1 MQKIKICGI
10 RRAADIEIVNKY
22 RPDYIGFIFY
32 EKSKRYISEADA
44 MELRKRLLPEI
55 KTVGVFVNEKP
66 EIVAEYLN
74 DGIIDIAQLH
84 GTEPEEDILFIKKM
98 TGRPVIKAVSVET
111 QSDCEKYNESSADY
125 ILLDNG
131 KGGTGKCFDWK
142 LIGNVT
148 KPFFLA
154 GGINESNID
163 EAIAISP
170 YAVDVSGGVE
180 TDGFKDE
187 DKIRKII
194 NKCRKEL

>member
-10 RRAADIEIVNKY
+10 RREADIEAVNKY

-32 EKSKRYISEADA
+32 EKSRRYISKANA
-44 MELRKRLLPEI
+44 MILRKKLLPEI

-74 DGIIDIAQLH
+74 EGVIDIAQLH
-84 GTEPEEDILFIKKM
+84 GTEPEEDIVFIKKM
-98 TGRPVIKAVSVET
+98 TDKPVIKAVSVET
-111 QSDCEKYNESSADY
+111 QQDCEKYNESSADY

-154 GGINESNID
+154 GGINEDNID
-163 EAIAISP
+163 ETISIAP

-187 DKIRKII
+187 DKIRRII
-194 NKCRKEL
+194 SKCRKEL

>member
-1 MQKIKICGI
+1 
-10 RRAADIEIVNKY
+10 
-22 RPDYIGFIFY
+22 
-32 EKSKRYISEADA
+32 

-111 QSDCEKYNESSADY
+111 QSDCEKYNESGADY

>member
-32 EKSKRYISEADA
+32 KKSKRYISEADA

-74 DGIIDIAQLH
+74 GGIIDIAQLH
-84 GTEPEEDILFIKKM
+84 GTEPEEDILFIKKK

-111 QSDCEKYNESSADY
+111 QSDCEKYNESCADY

-163 EAIAISP
+163 EAISISP

>member
-10 RRAADIEIVNKY
+10 RRATDIEIVNKY

-32 EKSKRYISEADA
+32 KKSKRYISEADA

-111 QSDCEKYNESSADY
+111 QSDCENITKAVPTIFFWITEKEGQENV
-125 ILLDNG
+125 L
-131 KGGTGKCFDWK
+131 TGS
-142 LIGNVT
+142 L
-148 KPFFLA
+148 
-154 GGINESNID
+154 
-163 EAIAISP
+163 
-170 YAVDVSGGVE
+170 
-180 TDGFKDE
+180 
-187 DKIRKII
+187 
-194 NKCRKEL
+194 